1 MVKKAL
7 QDVHPQWLDADV
19 QQSAAN
25 AWTTQAIPL
34 PVPRLRRETGDQVQ
48 LIEIIRVNMAPNI
61 ETIATGNRFSAK
73 LMTRD
78 YDTDP
83 KEGPTT
89 ICTTSIE
96 MRGAGIAEFVSVEPY
111 VHELHDYQGHGYLVA
126 VDTLYLGMATTGQ
139 AVPLTSHCRIYWRF
153 KTVNLAEFLGLIQ
166 SQV

>member
-1 MVKKAL
+1 MVKKSL
-7 QDVHPQWLDADV
+7 QDLHPQWLDAEV
-19 QQSAAN
+19 QMTVADT
-25 AWTTQAIPL
+25 WETQAIPL
-34 PVPRLRRETGDQVQ
+34 PVPRLRRETGDKVQ
-48 LIEIIRVNMAPNI
+48 LIEILRVNMAPNI
-61 ETIATGNRFSAK
+61 EVVSTGARISLK

-78 YDTDP
+78 YDDDP

-96 MRGAGIAEFVSVEPY
+96 FRGAGISEFAAVEPW

-126 VDTLYLGMATTGQ
+126 VDTLYLGMMTTLQLVAMRG
-139 AVPLTSHCRIYWRF
+139 ACRIYWRF